1 MRKFSL
7 TSIAAAAVL
16 ALSTAV
22 ATAAPA
28 EVITASTS
36 FGALSLPFTHGF
48 NQTLSPFQ
56 TVSPFQTPYTTA
68 DYFLSDYGFSIS
80 SLGSFSSAVVTFN
93 LGTILGLSDLSV
105 NLLSGTPWAGA
116 VPSALSAAQIISR
129 NSNILASSWS
139 SGGAQVINPMT
150 LAAGDYTAQ
159 VRGRVTGQFGGS
171 YGGVLNVAA
180 VPEPSAFALALA
192 GLGLLGFATRR
203 AKR

>member
-1 MRKFSL
+1 MRNSSL
-7 TSIAAAAVL
+7 TSIVIAAVL

-22 ATAAPA
+22 AAAAPA
-28 EVITASTS
+28 EVVTASTS
-36 FGALSLPFTHGF
+36 FGALSLPFTNGF
-48 NQTLSPFQ
+48 NQTLSPL
-56 TVSPFQTPYTTA
+56 QTPYTTA

-80 SLGSFSSAVVTFN
+80 SIGSFSSAVVTFN
-93 LGTILGLSDLSV
+93 LGTILGLSDLSF

-116 VPSALSAAQIISR
+116 LPTALSAAQITSR
-129 NSNILASSWS
+129 NGSILASSWS

-150 LAAGDYTAQ
+150 LSTGDYTVQ

-180 VPEPSAFALALA
+180 VPEPSAFALALV

>member
-16 ALSTAV
+16 ALSTAA

-28 EVITASTS
+28 EVVTASTS

-56 TVSPFQTPYTTA
+56 TAYTTA

-116 VPSALSAAQIISR
+116 VPSALSAAQITSR
-129 NSNILASSWS
+129 NSRILASSWS

>member
-1 MRKFSL
+1 MRNFFR

-28 EVITASTS
+28 EVVTASTS
-36 FGALSLPFTHGF
+36 FGSLSLPYTNGF
-48 NQTLSPFQ
+48 NQTLSPLQ
-56 TVSPFQTPYTTA
+56 NPYTTA

-93 LGTILGLSDLSV
+93 LGTILGLSDLSF

-116 VPSALSAAQIISR
+116 VPSALNAAQITSR
-129 NSNILASSWS
+129 NGSILASSWS
-139 SGGAQVINPMT
+139 SGGAQVISPMT
-150 LAAGDYTAQ
+150 LGSGDYTVQ

-180 VPEPSAFALALA
+180 VPEPSAFAMALV

>member
-1 MRKFSL
+1 MRNFFR

-16 ALSTAV
+16 ALSSAM

-28 EVITASTS
+28 EVVTASTS
-36 FGALSLPFTHGF
+36 FGGLSLPYTKGF
-48 NQTLSPFQ
+48 NQTLSPL
-56 TVSPFQTPYTTA
+56 QTPYTTA

-93 LGTILGLSDLSV
+93 LGTILGLSDLSF
-105 NLLSGTPWAGA
+105 NLLSGMPWAGA
-116 VPSALSAAQIISR
+116 VPTALSAGQVTSR
-129 NSNILASSWS
+129 NGSILASSWN

-150 LAAGDYTAQ
+150 LGAGDYTVQ

-180 VPEPSAFALALA
+180 VPEPSAFAMALV

-203 AKR
+203 ARR

>member
-28 EVITASTS
+28 EVVTASTS
-36 FGALSLPFTHGF
+36 FGALSLPFTNGF
-48 NQTLSPFQ
+48 NQTL
-56 TVSPFQTPYTTA
+56 SPFQTPYTTA

-105 NLLSGTPWAGA
+105 NLLSGTPWAGT

-129 NSNILASSWS
+129 NGRILASSWS

-180 VPEPSAFALALA
+180 VPEPSAFALAFA

>member
-1 MRKFSL
+1 MRNSSL
-7 TSIAAAAVL
+7 TSIAIAAVL

-22 ATAAPA
+22 AAAAPS
-28 EVITASTS
+28 EVVTASTS
-36 FGALSLPFTHGF
+36 FGALSLPFTNGF
-48 NQTLSPFQ
+48 NQTLSPL
-56 TVSPFQTPYTTA
+56 QTPYTTA

-80 SLGSFSSAVVTFN
+80 SIGSFNSAVVTFN
-93 LGTILGLSDLSV
+93 LGTILGLSDLSF

-116 VPSALSAAQIISR
+116 LPTALSAAQITSR
-129 NSNILASSWS
+129 NGNILASSLS

-150 LAAGDYTAQ
+150 LSTGDYTVQ

-180 VPEPSAFALALA
+180 VPEPSAFAMALV
-192 GLGLLGFATRR
+192 GLGLLGFATHR

>member
-1 MRKFSL
+1 MRNPSL
-7 TSIAAAAVL
+7 TSIAIAAVL

-22 ATAAPA
+22 AAAAPA
-28 EVITASTS
+28 EVVTASTS
-36 FGALSLPFTHGF
+36 FGALSLPFTNGF
-48 NQTLSPFQ
+48 NQTLSPL
-56 TVSPFQTPYTTA
+56 QTPYTTA
-68 DYFLSDYGFSIS
+68 DYFVSDYGFSIS
-80 SLGSFSSAVVTFN
+80 SIGSFSSAVVTFN
-93 LGTILGLSDLSV
+93 LGTILGLSDLSF

-116 VPSALSAAQIISR
+116 LPTALSAAQITSR
-129 NSNILASSWS
+129 NGSILASSWS

-150 LAAGDYTAQ
+150 LSTGDYTVQ

-180 VPEPSAFALALA
+180 VPEPSAFALALV

>member
-7 TSIAAAAVL
+7 TSIATAAVL
-16 ALSTAV
+16 ALSTAA

-28 EVITASTS
+28 EVVTASTS

-48 NQTLSPFQ
+48 NQTL
-56 TVSPFQTPYTTA
+56 SPFQTPYTTA

-116 VPSALSAAQIISR
+116 VPSALSAAQITSR
-129 NSNILASSWS
+129 NSRILASSWS

>member
-1 MRKFSL
+1 MRNSSL
-7 TSIAAAAVL
+7 TSIAIAAVL

-22 ATAAPA
+22 AAAAPS
-28 EVITASTS
+28 EVVTASTS
-36 FGALSLPFTHGF
+36 FGALSLPFTNGF
-48 NQTLSPFQ
+48 NQTLSPL
-56 TVSPFQTPYTTA
+56 QTPYTTA

-80 SLGSFSSAVVTFN
+80 SIGSFNSAVVTFN
-93 LGTILGLSDLSV
+93 LGTILGLSDLSF

-116 VPSALSAAQIISR
+116 LPTALSAAQITSR
-129 NSNILASSWS
+129 NGNILASSLS

-150 LAAGDYTAQ
+150 LSTGDYTVQ

-180 VPEPSAFALALA
+180 VPEPSAFALALV
-192 GLGLLGFATRR
+192 GLGLLGFATHR

>member
-1 MRKFSL
+1 MRKTAL
-7 TSIAAAAVL
+7 TSIAIATVL

-28 EVITASTS
+28 EVVTASTS
-36 FGALSLPFTHGF
+36 FGALSLPFTNGF
-48 NQTLSPFQ
+48 NQTLSPL
-56 TVSPFQTPYTTA
+56 QTPYTTA

-80 SLGSFSSAVVTFN
+80 SIGSFSSAVVTFN
-93 LGTILGLSDLSV
+93 LGTILGLSDLSF

-116 VPSALSAAQIISR
+116 LPTALSAAQITSR
-129 NSNILASSWS
+129 NGSILASSMS
-139 SGGAQVINPMT
+139 SGGAQVISPMT
-150 LAAGDYTAQ
+150 LSAGDYTVQ

-180 VPEPSAFALALA
+180 VPEPSAFALALV